1 MTHLKT
7 PVGAYSLSVIIT
19 AEELIWKLF
28 AALYWQQ
35 SPLSASC
42 CVLYPCHALYPSQPA
57 AAVVRGAESCAG

>member
-28 AALYWQQ
+28 AALYW
-35 SPLSASC
+35 
-42 CVLYPCHALYPSQPA
+42 
-57 AAVVRGAESCAG
+57 